1 MAIIKEY
8 AEIKPDRRALAW
20 QKKNTWFGKDEH
32 KTTHAMI
39 MHSMLFKIGIDGRSK
54 EYYDLI
60 DLYMSHLNFF
70 RLDKGIKND
79 RQKRKTNY
87 R

>member
-8 AEIKPDRRALAW
+8 VEVKPDRRAMNW
-20 QKKNTWFGKDEH
+20 HKKNKWFGEDEH
-32 KTTHAMI
+32 KTTHALI
-39 MHSMLFKIGIDGRSK
+39 MHSMLIRIGIDVSTK
-54 EYYDLI
+54 KYYDLI
-60 DLYMSHLNFF
+60 DSYMAELNFF
-70 RLDKGIKND
+70 RLDKGIKNG